1 MQRQVT
7 TALALLLAMTAAPA
21 FAESK
26 LTIDMKSEKDAVVIE
41 NGKQVTKLIETNQ
54 AAPGEV
60 IHYVFN
66 YRSVGDEV
74 VRNVEIPNKVPEGTT
89 YVANSA
95 KGEVE
100 AMFSIDGG
108 KTFARPSELT
118 IQVTNAKGEKE
129 TVVAPPE
136 KYTDIRWLVPQVPAG
151 KSGQVSYAV
160 RVK

>member
-1 MQRQVT
+1 MQRHVT
-7 TALALLLAMTAAPA
+7 TALALVLALANAPA

-26 LTIDMKSEKDAVVIE
+26 MTIDMKSEKEVVVVE
-41 NGKQVTKLIETNQ
+41 NGKQVVKRIESSEV
-54 AAPGEV
+54 APGDV

-66 YRSVGDEV
+66 YNSVGDEI
-74 VRNVEIPNKVPEGTT
+74 VRNVVIPNKIPEGTT

-95 KGEVE
+95 KGDVD

-108 KTFARPSELT
+108 KSFARPADLMIE
-118 IQVTNAKGEKE
+118 VTNAKGVKEK
-129 TVVAPPE
+129 VVAPPE
-136 KYTDIRWLVPQVPAG
+136 KYTDIRWEVPQVPAG